1 MSIRQAT
8 DARRF
13 RSSATHFFSV
23 WNLAILLVLLIVV
36 FSILKGD
43 TFLTAFT
50 FQSMMNSRSINAMVA
65 LAVMIPLASNNFDL
79 SVASILGIS
88 QVLANGLL
96 TQQGLPW
103 QLAAVLC
110 ILLGAFVG
118 LVNGLLVTRA
128 KINSFI
134 ATLGTGTLLLG
145 LNQWYT
151 GGMQVVGLLARRL
164 RRAVRQDSYTG
175 IPAAV
180 VYVLIIGIVLWIVF
194 DYLPLGRYLY
204 VIGDSPRAAELTG
217 ISATTYVTLAFVA
230 SGTIAAFAG
239 VMLQAQLQVGQST
252 VGQELMLPAF
262 TGALLGATAIRP
274 GRPNV
279 WGTVL
284 AVAVLAVAVAGLT
297 QLGAPF
303 FVENLFNGAML
314 ILAVGLP
321 VTPIAGASSATRQR
335 PQARMTQR
343 LRPCRPADSGHG
355 RGAGIGA
362 AHRGDL
368 RLARRGDRPGRYR
381 GLRSVAERSPDGGV
395 AAPSP
400 PMQLAR
406 GDRADRRRRGPVDA
420 LVLNAAVCP
429 LGRGLAGAGLGRE
442 LRAGHGRQ
450 CARADPRGARLSAGH
465 DRAPRTGASS
475 WSARS
480 PGAWAGSSPAR
491 TTWPRRAACTRW

>member
-1 MSIRQAT
+1 MSTSVERST
-8 DARRF
+8 VSVSPWSGVSRF
-13 RSSATHFFSV
+13 VSV
-23 WNLAILLVLLIVV
+23 WNLAILLVLLIAV

-88 QVLANGLL
+88 QVLANGLI

-103 QLAAVLC
+103 QLATVLC
-110 ILLGAFVG
+110 ILLGAAVG
-118 LVNGLLVTRA
+118 LLNGLLVTRA

-151 GGMQVVGLLARRL
+151 GGMQVVGLLPPDFVALSGRL
-164 RRAVRQDSYTG
+164 GGG
-175 IPAAV
+175 IPISIL
-180 VYVLIIGIVLWIVF
+180 YVLALALILWIVF
-194 DYLPLGRYLY
+194 DYLPIGRYLY

-217 ISATTYVTLAFVA
+217 ISANTYVTLAFVA

-239 VMLQAQLQVGQST
+239 VVLQAQLQVGQST

-262 TGALLGATAIRP
+262 TGALLGATAVRP

-284 AVAVLAVAVAGLT
+284 AVAVLAVAVSGLT

-314 ILAVGLP
+314 VLAVGLAGYAQRRRERR
-321 VTPIAGASSATRQR
+321 IAA
-335 PQARMTQR
+335 
-343 LRPCRPADSGHG
+343 
-355 RGAGIGA
+355 
-362 AHRGDL
+362 
-368 RLARRGDRPGRYR
+368 
-381 GLRSVAERSPDGGV
+381 GV
-395 AAPSP
+395 ANAP
-400 PMQLAR
+400 
-406 GDRADRRRRGPVDA
+406 
-420 LVLNAAVCP
+420 
-429 LGRGLAGAGLGRE
+429 
-442 LRAGHGRQ
+442 
-450 CARADPRGARLSAGH
+450 
-465 DRAPRTGASS
+465 
-475 WSARS
+475 
-480 PGAWAGSSPAR
+480 
-491 TTWPRRAACTRW
+491 